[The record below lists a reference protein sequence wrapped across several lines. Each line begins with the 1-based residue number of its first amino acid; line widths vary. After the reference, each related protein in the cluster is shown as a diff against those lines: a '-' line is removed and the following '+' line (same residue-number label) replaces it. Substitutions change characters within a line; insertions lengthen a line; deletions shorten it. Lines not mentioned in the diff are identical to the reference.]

1 MSCLPHPSKSKIK
14 CEYLGSHHLAKPP
27 GREVCPEALVLD
39 HGGFCAVPRQHC
51 ARPGGWVCPS
61 PSSSSLPTSGWGR
74 FLPIWFTLWGSLSQ
88 EYSWVVLTIPT
99 PPSHICRI
107 FASIGAGPGDRA
119 RSKAG
124 LGCLSQQLLLK
135 GLVPK
140 MDFPPLKLPMP
151 FFVSGAG
158 VTVLVLQ
165 CLLACTTPSV
175 CCLALTKPGAVLRAC
190 NLSAGEVEK
199 FKVSFSCKASV
210 KAGWTT

>member
-1 MSCLPHPSKSKIK
+1 MNIWGATTWQSHQAGKFAQRLWSWTPA
-14 CEYLGSHHLAKPP
+14 GSLQYP
-27 GREVCPEALVLD
+27 GSIVQGQGD
-39 HGGFCAVPRQHC
+39 GF
-51 ARPGGWVCPS
+51 CPS

-107 FASIGAGPGDRA
+107 FASTGAGPGDRA

-124 LGCLSQQLLLK
+124 LGCLSEQLLLK

-140 MDFPPLKLPMP
+140 MDFPPLKLPVP
-151 FFVSGAG
+151 FFAFTVLSGADRKLVSGAG
-158 VTVLVLQ
+158 VTALVLQ
-165 CLLACTTPSV
+165 CLLACTTPLA
-175 CCLALTKPGAVLRAC
+175 CCLALTKPGTVLCAC
-190 NLSAGEVEK
+190 DLSAGEVEK